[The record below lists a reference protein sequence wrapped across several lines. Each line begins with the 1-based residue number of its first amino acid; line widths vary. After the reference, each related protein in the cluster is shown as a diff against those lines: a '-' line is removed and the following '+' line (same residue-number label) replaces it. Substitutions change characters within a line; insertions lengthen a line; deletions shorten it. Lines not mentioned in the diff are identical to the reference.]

1 VTVIHGDVV
10 RLRPYRESDV
20 DDLAAGCA
28 DPLTLRFIP
37 AMPQPYTRDDAAWW
51 IGRGAKDAWTTGGA
65 AYAIA
70 DPATDRLIGG
80 AGLGLVVAERGQAE
94 IGYWVAPWA
103 RGRGA
108 ATAAARALTGWAFEH
123 GFDRLELLTDLA
135 NTPSQRVALAAG
147 FRHEGVR
154 RGGGRTRSG
163 ERNDLFVWARLA
175 DDPPGPAPRLLPDL
189 PGGTL
194 TDGVVTLRPLG
205 HGDGAFLYALLTL
218 PDVAGTSVP
227 PIVPDREEVEL
238 RCANSIGRWL
248 AGERVDLVIADAA
261 TGTPAGDIGLYYDDP
276 RTGQATIG
284 YAVLPA
290 WRGRG
295 LATRAVRLLAR
306 WAFTC
311 AGIGRLGA
319 GTLPGNA
326 ASQRVL
332 EKAGFRREGYL
343 RGRLPGVSGT
353 RVDDVLYGMHAAD
366 RSYAASAMIP

>member
-1 VTVIHGDVV
+1 VTTIHGDGV

-20 DDLAAGCA
+20 ADLAAGCA
-28 DPLTLRFIP
+28 DPLTLRVIP
-37 AMPQPYTRDDAAWW
+37 SMPQPYTRDDAAWW
-51 IGRGAKDAWTTGGA
+51 IGQGVKNAWATGGA
-65 AYAIA
+65 AYAVV

-103 RGRGA
+103 RRRGV
-108 ATAAARALTGWAFEH
+108 ATAATRALAGWAFER

-135 NTPSQRVALAAG
+135 NTASQRVALAAG

-163 ERNDLFVWARLA
+163 ERSDLFIWARLA
-175 DDPPGPAPRLLPDL
+175 DDPPGPTPRQLPDL
-189 PGGTL
+189 PGGAL
-194 TDGVVTLRPLG
+194 TDGVVALRPVG
-205 HGDGAFLYALLTL
+205 PDDGAFLYALLTL
-218 PDVAGTSVP
+218 PDVVGTSVP

-238 RCANSIGRWL
+238 RCARSMARWL
-248 AGERVDLVIADAA
+248 AGERADLIIADAA
-261 TGTPAGDIGLYYDDP
+261 TGTPVGDIGLYYDDP

-284 YAVLPA
+284 YAMLPA

-295 LATRAVRLLAR
+295 LPTRAVGLLAR
-306 WAFTC
+306 WAFTR
-311 AGIGRLGA
+311 AGIGRLNA

-343 RGRLPGVSGT
+343 RGRLPGLSGT
-353 RVDDVLYGMHAAD
+353 RVDDVLFGLHAVD
-366 RSYAASAMIP
+366 RGYAASAMIP